1 MNKSISLGLTI
12 TLMAISAAITF
23 IISTSY
29 SMNIYNDLV
38 ADVQERAEMY
48 QKLEQI
54 DTYVRAYYDGTI
66 DEDKLIEA
74 LANGYISIIEDA
86 DASYLTSREYTL
98 FREHLSGTHLGIGI
112 YTKEEG
118 GYPVVTEVLAN
129 SPASTA
135 GIAVGESIIEING
148 QSCLELGYAAAYDL
162 LRSAAGT
169 PLELTLQTGG
179 LDRKTVVS
187 TIQMTTA
194 TVSSRKIGDLGYI
207 KITQF
212 NQKTYQQ
219 FMASYS
225 AMMSQG
231 AKGLIIDVRNSQSH
245 YFDPAVNILAA
256 LMPIDT
262 SVAVKV
268 SKDGSESVYETAN
281 GSRAATVPIT
291 VLVNSRTTG
300 ASELFAVSLKDSY
313 GAAVVGTTTSGDGDL
328 FETYP
333 LYDGTAIVLPIATL
347 KTVNYEFDGVGV
359 KPDYDVAVVYDDT
372 NEELS
377 KLDEITDAAL
387 KRAIEVVTSQI
398 PAEE

>member
-1 MNKSISLGLTI
+1 MNKSISLGLTVA
-12 TLMAISAAITF
+12 LMAISAAITF

-29 SMNIYNDLV
+29 SMNIYNGLV

-86 DASYLTSREYTL
+86 DASYFTAREYTL

-169 PLELTLQTGG
+169 PLELTLQASGV
-179 LDRKTVVS
+179 DRKAVVS
-187 TIQMTTA
+187 TIQMTAA
-194 TVSSRKIGDLGYI
+194 TVSSRRIGDLGYI

-212 NQKTYQQ
+212 NEKTYQQ

-231 AKGLIIDVRNSQSH
+231 VKGMILDVRNNQGH
-245 YFDPAVNILAA
+245 YFDPAVNILSS
-256 LMPIDT
+256 LLPIDT
-262 SVAVKV
+262 TVAIKIG
-268 SKDGSESVYETAN
+268 KDGTESVYEAAN
-281 GSRAATVPIT
+281 GSRAASVPIT
-291 VLVNSRTTG
+291 VLVNSRTKG
-300 ASELFAVSLKDSY
+300 AGELFAASLKDNYS
-313 GAAVVGTTTSGDGDL
+313 ASIIGTATAGDGDL
-328 FETYP
+328 FETYS
-333 LYDGTAIVLPIATL
+333 LYDGTAIVLPIASL
-347 KTVNYEFDGVGV
+347 KTVNYEIEGVGI
-359 KPDYDVAVVYDDT
+359 KPDYEVAVVYDDT
-372 NEELS
+372 DDELA
-377 KLDEITDAAL
+377 KLDESTDTAL